1 MLKITLITTVSILLL
16 IVAAIFVLQFQ
27 SVQTY
32 LSQKVA
38 RYLSKELDSDI
49 QIDYVYFKPFSAV
62 TLQGFA
68 IKDRKGIP
76 LMSIKELSADLV
88 LSQLLNN
95 KIIVEEL
102 YLDEGYINIE
112 LYKDSSNFS
121 SLAKYFAPKKD
132 NKKKKK
138 QQFGFRLD
146 KVELVNN
153 RFKLRNHNFKKR
165 NQGINFADLDVKN
178 FSAIFDKIRLD
189 SIISAEITDFTLL
202 EKSGLSIQK
211 LNTSASYSNKLMEFK
226 KLYLK
231 TNRSLLQDYVCFEYD
246 KINDFSEFLTKVN
259 ITGNLKNSS
268 VDSRDIEFF
277 APTMRHV
284 VFKADV
290 HRATLKGTVANIRAR
305 NIHLSTG
312 QNTELIGDL
321 SIKGLPYIDKT
332 VFIADLKKLHT
343 SPQDVE
349 KIVPQLANK
358 KNFSLPDQLHR
369 LKEVTFEGT
378 FNGFYNDF
386 LVDGIFNTAIGN
398 LKTKSYID
406 IKKNLKYKG
415 ELSSARLDIGTFL
428 ASSTVGNSS
437 VEINFEGQG
446 LTLDELALQ
455 FSGKMNNSEL
465 LNYTYQQALINGN
478 LTNKKLE
485 IQGDIDD
492 ENLKV
497 DYRSTLDWGQSSPS
511 YLLDAKVRH
520 AALNKL
526 KLLHKDSVTI
536 HEANINTNL
545 IGNSLNTIA
554 GHFNADSIELSTT
567 KGDFRIKSL
576 AFTAEGNETN
586 RTLTLESDVLDAK
599 MAGIIDLNTIIPY
612 FKSLAMRYAPAIGIE
627 TQPYN
632 VQDFNLEVNV
642 KSFKPIAPLLDPSLN
657 LDDGA
662 HLSAIFSS
670 ENYTA
675 SFVAYSPTVVYKG
688 VKLTNLSIQ
697 EKADDRAFS
706 LDVLAD
712 RMSVGDSTY
721 INSIAIRNVLAND
734 SLLFNV
740 RMSEKSAINHLD
752 LHGNIHFAHNAPAYI
767 KFKPSSIT
775 INKEAWQLNNDAAMR
790 VSKGKFFI
798 SNLILSQAEQRVK
811 LDGVVSNENDK
822 INILFDR
829 FSLTSLNGIT
839 NPLGIELKGFLSG
852 NIELTS
858 LFKKPFASGRIQTT
872 PIIYNGFP
880 IGQLKL
886 KGDFDP
892 DIGTANIDLAL
903 LDEQERGINLSGNYN
918 FYDENEPLNLSGK
931 LKETDLMLF
940 QPFLKNLVS
949 NLQGKGNADINIKGT
964 FKNPKITG
972 LGRFTNT
979 SFTVN
984 YLKTDYYVDNQIAMV
999 ENNAIML
1006 QNLQIRDSK
1015 NQTATANGIVN
1026 LSKLATP
1033 YIDVDVNGNNFMV
1046 LNTNYKDNN
1055 LYYGTAHATGMFRF
1069 KGYTS
1074 AIDIDIKAKSEK
1086 GTTLTIPFNSA
1097 MTVSEESDF
1106 IYFISKDST
1115 ENEKQRKKSLFKGIT
1130 MNMDLSLTADAEIN
1144 LQTNLGSLKGN
1155 GLGEIGMKITSLGDF
1170 EMFGDYTVNTG
1181 KFHFTAQDFINKY
1194 FDIREGGTIRWTG
1207 KPSEANINLT
1217 AIYQQRTAVG
1227 PLYNAAGRT
1236 GDDERVLAQADMLIK
1251 GTLEQPDIT
1260 FDLNF
1265 PQNPYIKDQLQS
1277 YLSDINNVNQQ
1288 ALSLIVRRSFTPNS
1302 TSEIGREVNS
1312 TLLSAGTE
1320 IAFNQLNNIISQSL
1334 NVNFFDLNIR
1344 SFNDASA
1351 SVRLL
1356 NDRLILT
1363 GGITDRT
1370 NYQANDLT
1378 FFREGITTDAE
1389 LTYRLRKDGN
1399 LILRA
1404 YNRPYTRNFLIRMN
1418 DGEYISAFGVVYRQ
1432 EFDSFSEFWR
1442 KMWNWG
1448 YRKEQKP
1455 KDVSKK

>member
-1 MLKITLITTVSILLL
+1 MLIA
-16 IVAAIFVLQFQ
+16 AAIFILQFQ

-32 LSQKVA
+32 VSQKVA

-49 QIDYVYFKPFSAV
+49 QIDYIYFKPFSALS
-62 TLQGFA
+62 LQGFA
-68 IKDRKGIP
+68 IKDQKGVP
-76 LMSIKELSADLV
+76 LVSIKKLSADLI
-88 LSQLLNN
+88 LSQLFNN
-95 KIIVEEL
+95 KIIVEGLHVE
-102 YLDEGYINIE
+102 EGYINLE

-121 SLAKYFAPKKD
+121 SLVKYFAPKKD
-132 NKKKKK
+132 KKKKKK
-138 QQFGFRLD
+138 QQIDFRLD
-146 KVELVNN
+146 KVEFVDNS
-153 RFKLRNHNFKKR
+153 FKLRNHNFKKHNR
-165 NQGINFADLDVKN
+165 GINFADLDIKN
-178 FSAIFDKIRLD
+178 FSAVFDKIRLD
-189 SIISAEITDFTLL
+189 SIISAEITGFTLV
-202 EKSGLSIQK
+202 EKSGLLIQK
-211 LNTSASYSNKLMEFK
+211 LNTSASYSEKLMEFK

-231 TNRSLLQDYVCFEYD
+231 TNRSVLQDYVCFEYD

-284 VFKADV
+284 IFKTNV
-290 HRATLKGTVANIRAR
+290 HRATLKGTVANIKAR

-312 QNTELIGDL
+312 LNTELKGDL
-321 SIKGLPYIDKT
+321 SIQGLPYIDKT
-332 VFIADLKKLHT
+332 LFIADLKKLHT

-349 KIVPQLANK
+349 KIIPQLANK
-358 KNFSLPDQLHR
+358 KKFSLPHQLHR
-369 LKEVTFEGT
+369 LGGVTFEGV
-378 FNGFYNDF
+378 FNGLYNDF
-386 LVDGIFNTAIGN
+386 LIDGVFNTAIGN
-398 LKTKSYID
+398 LKTKSQID
-406 IKKNLKYKG
+406 IKRGLKYNG
-415 ELSSARLDIGTFL
+415 ELSSPRFDIGTFV
-428 ASSTVGNSS
+428 ASSGIGNSS
-437 VEINFEGQG
+437 MEVSFEGKG
-446 LTLDELALQ
+446 LTLNELTLQ

-465 LNYTYQQALINGN
+465 LNYSYQQILVRGN
-478 LTNKKLE
+478 LTNNKLE

-492 ENLKV
+492 DNLKI
-497 DYRSTLDWGQSSPS
+497 DYRSTLDWQHNSPS
-511 YLLDAKVRH
+511 YQLNAKVRH

-545 IGNSLNTIA
+545 IGNSLNTIV

-567 KGDFRIKSL
+567 KGDFNIKSL
-576 AFTAEGNETN
+576 AFAAEGDETN
-586 RTLTLESDVLDAK
+586 RVLTLESDVLDAK
-599 MAGIIDLNTIIPY
+599 MAGIIDLNTIVPY

-642 KSFKPIAPLLDPSLN
+642 KSFQPIAPLLDPSLN
-657 LDDGA
+657 LDDGG

-688 VKLTNLSIQ
+688 IKLTNLSIQ

-712 RMSVGDSTY
+712 RMSMGDSTY

-740 RMSEKSAINHLD
+740 RMSEKNAVNHLD

-775 INKEAWQLNNDAAMR
+775 INQQAWQLNNDAAMR
-790 VSKGKFFI
+790 VSKGKFYI

-811 LDGVVSNENDK
+811 LDGIVSNENDK

-858 LFKKPFASGRIQTT
+858 IFKKPFASGSIQTT
-872 PIIYNGFP
+872 PIIYNGLP

-903 LDEQERGINLSGNYN
+903 LDEQERGINLNGNYN

-964 FKNPKITG
+964 LKNPKITG

-984 YLKTDYYVDNQIAMV
+984 YLKTDYYVDNQMAMV

-1015 NQTATANGIVN
+1015 NQTAIANGIIN

-1046 LNTNYKDNN
+1046 LNTSYKDNN
-1055 LYYGTAHATGMFRF
+1055 LYYGTAHATGAFRF

-1144 LQTNLGSLKGN
+1144 IQTNLGSLKGN

-1207 KPSEANINLT
+1207 KPSEATINLT
-1217 AIYQQRTAVG
+1217 AIYQQRTAIG

-1432 EFDSFSEFWR
+1432 EFDSFSEFWK

-1455 KDVSKK
+1455 KEASKK